1 LIQINSQILFFY
13 RNVELVSK
21 QRKSGRGQLN
31 YEASFF
37 PTLAL
42 AKEATKEELE
52 AKSKEISSDKNAAAD
67 DSKDK
72 ETTVTETLPVAPT
85 GPPEKDLHGEPIH
98 YTEDKK
104 INLMSYSSGVLSVKV
119 HEVSLPSKAK
129 AVAEILLDSNDAQ
142 FRTTPVK
149 GNRLQF
155 NECGDAFVKEMDLSR
170 LIVRVRDAK
179 DDYKDDDRIGFWT
192 SPVQD
197 IVKSIQNRPAP
208 AEGEQA
214 TDEVLEYT
222 LLDSAGGKIKLS
234 FKFIP
239 VVQFKLDPSES
250 LESKFKKKTSI
261 KL

>member
-1 LIQINSQILFFY
+1 VN
-13 RNVELVSK
+13 K

-52 AKSKEISSDKNAAAD
+52 AKEKSEEPAEKTVTTVDE
-67 DSKDK
+67 SKDK
-72 ETTVTETLPVAPT
+72 ETAPATVGETSPATPS
-85 GPPEKDLHGEPIH
+85 GPPEKDLHGELIK
-98 YTEDKK
+98 YTQDNQ
-104 INLMSYSSGVLSVKV
+104 INLMAYSSGVLTVKV
-119 HEVSLPSKAK
+119 HEVSLPSKMK
-129 AVAEILLDSNDAQ
+129 AVTEILLDSNDAQ
-142 FRTTPVK
+142 FRTTPIK
-149 GNRLQF
+149 ESRLQF
-155 NECGDAFVKEMDLSR
+155 NESGDAFVKEMDLSR
-170 LIVRVRDAK
+170 LVVRVRDAK

-192 SPVQD
+192 NPVQD
-197 IVKSIQNRPAP
+197 IVKQIQTRSPP

-214 TDEVLEYT
+214 TDDIQEYS

-250 LESKFKKKTSI
+250 LESKF
-261 KL
+261 